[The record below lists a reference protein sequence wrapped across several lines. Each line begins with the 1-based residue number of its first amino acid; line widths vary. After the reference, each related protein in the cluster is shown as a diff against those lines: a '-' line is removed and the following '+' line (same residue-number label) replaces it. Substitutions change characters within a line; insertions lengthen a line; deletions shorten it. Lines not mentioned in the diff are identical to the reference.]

1 PLWLAA
7 PGGRGP
13 APGGGGG
20 WDGVG
25 GGGGGGGRPPA
36 ECNVQGV
43 RLACGRRAPL
53 AYFKAGL
60 PYPDELVMRI
70 IPDASTQVLALGNG
84 EADFLWGV
92 PGPYLSR
99 VKADARFRTAQTGYN
114 PGGSNC
120 IMTVR
125 SNLDRPLLKHAP

>member
-1 PLWLAA
+1 MARLGRRGPSPATSCGSHCVL
-7 PGGRGP
+7 GGGFGRG
-13 APGGGGG
+13 AK
-20 WDGVG
+20 
-25 GGGGGGGRPPA
+25 PPA

-84 EADFLWGV
+84 EVDFLWAV
-92 PGPYLSR
+92 PGPYTPWSR
-99 VKADARFRTAQTGYN
+99 LFAEGAFYKR
-114 PGGSNC
+114 
-120 IMTVR
+120 
-125 SNLDRPLLKHAP
+125 

>member
-1 PLWLAA
+1 VFRFERRLCRRNLWMARLGRRGPSPATSC
-7 PGGRGP
+7 GSHCVLGGGFGRG
-13 APGGGGG
+13 AK
-20 WDGVG
+20 
-25 GGGGGGGRPPA
+25 PPA

-84 EADFLWGV
+84 EVDFLWAV
-92 PGPYLSR
+92 PGPYTPWSR
-99 VKADARFRTAQTGYN
+99 LFAEGAFYKR
-114 PGGSNC
+114 
-120 IMTVR
+120 
-125 SNLDRPLLKHAP
+125 